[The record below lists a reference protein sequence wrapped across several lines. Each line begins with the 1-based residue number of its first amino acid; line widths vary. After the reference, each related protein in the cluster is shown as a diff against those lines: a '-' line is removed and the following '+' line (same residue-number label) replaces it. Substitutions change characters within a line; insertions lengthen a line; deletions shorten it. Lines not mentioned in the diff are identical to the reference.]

1 MDNGHFITVLLG
13 VIFGLWVLLLG
24 VGGYCLKRIS
34 DKLDDL
40 AVHREGCIMAF
51 ANRDGSARDHR
62 EFFRRT
68 DDHERRLTR
77 LEAERERK
85 G

>member
-24 VGGYCLKRIS
+24 VGGYCLKRFS

-40 AVHREGCIMAF
+40 VVHRESCIMAF
-51 ANRDGSARDHR
+51 ANRDGNASDHR
-62 EFFRRT
+62 EFYRRT
-68 DDHERRLTR
+68 DDHENRLTR
-77 LEAERERK
+77 LEALQERK

>member
-24 VGGYCLKRIS
+24 VGSYCLKRIS

-40 AVHREGCIMAF
+40 VVHREGCIMAF
-51 ANRDGSARDHR
+51 ADRDGNSATTGSS
-62 EFFRRT
+62 FAVPMT
-68 DDHERRLTR
+68 MS
-77 LEAERERK
+77 AV
-85 G
+85 

>member
-24 VGGYCLKRIS
+24 VGSYCLKRIS

-40 AVHREGCIMAF
+40 VVVRDASWPLPTVTGTPATTGSSFAVPMTM
-51 ANRDGSARDHR
+51 SAV
-62 EFFRRT
+62 
-68 DDHERRLTR
+68 
-77 LEAERERK
+77 
-85 G
+85 